1 MFQFLNPSILFAL
14 SAAVIPLII
23 HLLNKKKFKEVQF
36 STIHFLKEMVRKE
49 MRRLRLRQW
58 LLLLL
63 RTLIIILLVL
73 AFARPTLSNRNN
85 PLAGRAATEIVIIL
99 DNSLSLNSLELTGN
113 LLEQVRQRWF
123 QMEPLFQLNDRISV
137 ILGIEPIQILAQRE
151 YFSTELWQKIAKEI
165 QPGSMNGNLNLASL
179 KSYEIFQDSEL
190 PNKELY
196 IVSDFQKSGIKS
208 IELEEM
214 SRHMTGEIKIFLMPV
229 FHENDEN
236 ISIDSVNVLNKLVEK
251 NQILK
256 IEAIL
261 KNHHKKKYLN
271 SMVSLVLNGNRVAQ
285 QNLSIPSD
293 DIKSVN
299 FETVVQST
307 GHIRGFIE
315 SENDALLED
324 NRYYFNLYIPE
335 QIKIM
340 HIVPST
346 TFDSYLPDILKP
358 VIDRKIF
365 LYEKKYLSDWSA
377 LQLSQYDII
386 VIEGF
391 DEIPEGFINRLE
403 QYQRTGKPLFAIPGK
418 NLSLSNFNRFL
429 KRINLGQILSLE
441 GQIDLTEKFVPMGK
455 VNWTH
460 PIFEGLFDERQQLNP
475 IHFYSYYA
483 IKPDS
488 DNQVII
494 ELENKNIF
502 LLESTGPSY
511 LIACPLNPAWSDIL
525 IRGLVVPLIY
535 RIIYYSVTR
544 NYDTREIIEI
554 GGSFSRIFPEVG
566 APFQFNLK
574 RPSGLESKITP
585 IFRGSDVLL
594 QHEDNTEPGN
604 YQIEQGNELLY
615 VYSVNHSPEE
625 SVQDY
630 YSSQQIQSIYPEGK
644 WITDSERL
652 AEQVELSRYG
662 RELWPYILGFV
673 LLLFLTELI
682 LGYTSSRKQKNVMNQ
697 GMIEISQTS

>member
-14 SAAVIPLII
+14 SAAVIPIII
-23 HLLNKKKFKEVQF
+23 HLLNKKKFKEVHF

-49 MRRLRLRQW
+49 MRRLRLRQL

-73 AFARPTLSNRNN
+73 AFARPTLSERNN

-113 LLEQVRQRWF
+113 LLEQVRQIWF

-137 ILGIEPIQILAQRE
+137 ILGIEPVKILAQRE

-165 QPGSMNGNLNLASL
+165 QPGSMKGNLNLASL
-179 KSYEIFQDSEL
+179 KSFEIFQASEL

-208 IELEEM
+208 DELEEL
-214 SRHMTGEIKIFLMPV
+214 SRRMAGVIKTFLIPV

-236 ISIDSVNVLNKLVEK
+236 ISIDSVNVLNRLIEK
-251 NQILK
+251 NQTLK
-256 IEAIL
+256 IEANL
-261 KNHHKKKYLN
+261 KNHHQKKYLN

-285 QNLSIPSD
+285 QNLNIPSD
-293 DIKSVN
+293 SKKSVY
-299 FETVVQST
+299 FETLLQST
-307 GHIRGFIE
+307 GHVKGFIE

-324 NRYYFNLYIPE
+324 NRYYFNLFIPE

-340 HIVPST
+340 HLVPSA
-346 TFDSYLPDILKP
+346 TFDSYLLDILKP

-365 LYEKKYLSDWSA
+365 LYENTYFSDWSA
-377 LQLSQYDII
+377 IQLSQYDII
-386 VIEGF
+386 VLEGF
-391 DEIPEGFINRLE
+391 DAIPEGFMNRLE
-403 QYQRTGKPLFAIPGK
+403 QYQRTGKPIFVIPGS
-418 NLSLSNFNRFL
+418 NLSLSNFNKFL
-429 KRINLGQILSLE
+429 KRIKLGQILSLE
-441 GQIDLTEKFVPMGK
+441 GQIEMPDKFVPMGK
-455 VNWTH
+455 VDWAH

-475 IHFYSYYA
+475 IHFFSYYR

-488 DNQVII
+488 DNQAII
-494 ELENKNIF
+494 NLENANIL
-502 LLESTGPSY
+502 LLEGAGFSY

-525 IRGLVVPLIY
+525 VRGLVVPLIY

-544 NYDTREIIEI
+544 TFDTREMVEI

-574 RPSGLESKITP
+574 RPSGLESKISP
-585 IFRGSDVLL
+585 IFKGSDVLL

-604 YQIEQGNELLY
+604 YLIEQGDEILY
-615 VYSVNHSPEE
+615 VYSVNHSQDE
-625 SVQDY
+625 SVQEY
-630 YSSQQIQSIYPEGK
+630 YSAEQMQSIYDGGI
-644 WITDSERL
+644 WITDSEKL

-662 RELWPYILGFV
+662 RELWPYLLGLV
-673 LLLFLTELI
+673 LLLLLTELL
-682 LGYTSSRKQKNVMNQ
+682 LGYTSSRKQKDLMNQ
-697 GMIEISQTS
+697 GLIEISQTS

>member
-214 SRHMTGEIKIFLMPV
+214 SRHMTGEIKIFLIPV